1 MMIQHQS
8 DSRLKNEIAHGK
20 YLLERGA
27 GEAWGWESYAGK
39 ERWARRVGMLSSHL
53 REGMNVLE
61 VGCGTGYFTKELV
74 KTNARITAIDISPDL
89 LEIAESSVK
98 SKNVLFKV
106 ENAYSL
112 NFGDNSFDSI
122 IGSSVLHHLEID
134 RALREFY
141 RTLKPGGWLY
151 FTEPNMLNPQL
162 ILQKNIRLIKR
173 KMGESPDETA
183 FFRWKL
189 RKKLGKYGFRNI
201 DIRPFDFLHPQT
213 PQRLIFLVKRTG
225 SFLEKVPLLMEIA
238 GSLYI
243 KAEK

>member
-1 MMIQHQS
+1 
-8 DSRLKNEIAHGK
+8 
-20 YLLERGA
+20 
-27 GEAWGWESYAGK
+27 
-39 ERWARRVGMLSSHL
+39 
-53 REGMNVLE
+53 
-61 VGCGTGYFTKELV
+61 V

-183 FFRWKL
+183 FFRWGL
-189 RKKLGKYGFRNI
+189 RKRLRKYGFRNI
-201 DIRPFDFLHPQT
+201 AIRPFDFLHPQT
-213 PQRLIFLVKRTG
+213 PQPLIPLVKHIG
-225 SFLEKVPLLMEIA
+225 SFLEKIPLLMEIA
-238 GSLYI
+238 GSLYV